1 MRAIIACAA
10 LGTRMR
16 RFGMDHRPHGSDRDT
31 GLPPLATGSQ
41 HSGSDLREGSRIRGV
56 LAGDEQVTTPANR
69 AATGI
74 ETVLFQNPCRNGTRE
89 RLIFQRPSRAIWV
102 FQKDSF
108 YDATRPL
115 AYEPKGSMPSPV
127 DSVTLPRS
135 QPRKGSETARILHV
149 TCT

>member
-16 RFGMDHRPHGSDRDT
+16 RFGMDHRPHGSDLDT

-89 RLIFQRPSRAIWV
+89 RLIFQRPIRATLGLLERLV
-102 FQKDSF
+102 SGMPGFASP
-108 YDATRPL
+108 RPAL
-115 AYEPKGSMPSPV
+115 PV
-127 DSVTLPRS
+127 ALS
-135 QPRKGSETARILHV
+135 TAQGFA
-149 TCT
+149 